1 MEQKVIFK
9 DGTMLSL
16 VSCRG
21 GHEQFRDAYR
31 DALAFFIDPSEAGL
45 DAADAIFSP
54 ENCES
59 ITLTDGEK
67 SFDHEGYTE
76 RVSIG
81 KGEYAIGGETAVLIC
96 VKMARKTENE
106 KRMAELETATR
117 IMLGME
123 E

>member
-9 DGTMLSL
+9 DGSAVSL

-31 DALAFFIDPSEAGL
+31 DALAFFIHPSEMGL
-45 DAADAIFSP
+45 DAADALFSP
-54 ENCES
+54 ENCAE
-59 ITLTDGEK
+59 ITLADGEK
-67 SFDHEGYTE
+67 SFTHEGYTE
-76 RVSIG
+76 RVSIS
-81 KGEYAIGGETAVLIC
+81 KGEYAISGAPMTLIC